1 MITTGPVEHPYRRL
15 DDLARDGSG
24 RPWHRPLPVLAD
36 GAKHDEHDE
45 EGRQRR
51 RDGRV
56 DLGQGNQGAHAD
68 E

>member
-1 MITTGPVEHPYRRL
+1 VTPLRDVPATDGRTPSDRGC
-15 DDLARDGSG
+15 LAT
-24 RPWHRPLPVLAD
+24 LLVLSD
-36 GAKHDEHDE
+36 GAEHDEHDE